1 MISAKP
7 WAHSRLQAALIRA
20 VGAGL
25 LAAAPLAWAADIT
38 VKPPAAGGFVVQDS
52 AGSATRMRIGEG
64 ASDNVLLPTLPA
76 STPQSVITCF
86 NASGQVGPCAANAGF
101 GADGSGALP
110 AGPTGPQGPAGPVG
124 AQGVAGPAGPVGPI
138 GPMGIMGPPGPAGVA
153 GPAGPQ
159 GPAGPAGSAGIQGP
173 VGPAGPQG
181 TTGAAGAG
189 AIIPFASGTPVV
201 MTTIAGGLVGT
212 SSLVGFGSTATGVS
226 LVGSNIDL
234 TGAAGTLL
242 NQAFSMPRDGVIT
255 SMSAFFS
262 NTVALA
268 LVGTTITVT
277 AQLYQSTTPDN
288 TFTPVPGAMVSLAP
302 PLTGIVALGTVASGI
317 TTGLSIPVT
326 AQTRLLM
333 VYSSTAAGLTL
344 INAVTGYA
352 SAGVAIN

>member
-1 MISAKP
+1 
-7 WAHSRLQAALIRA
+7 
-20 VGAGL
+20 
-25 LAAAPLAWAADIT
+25 
-38 VKPPAAGGFVVQDS
+38 
-52 AGSATRMRIGEG
+52 
-64 ASDNVLLPTLPA
+64 
-76 STPQSVITCF
+76 
-86 NASGQVGPCAANAGF
+86 
-101 GADGSGALP
+101 
-110 AGPTGPQGPAGPVG
+110 
-124 AQGVAGPAGPVGPI
+124 
-138 GPMGIMGPPGPAGVA
+138 MGPPGPAGVA